1 MKIFLQDTAAESDIY
16 SKILQWQRDI
26 QENRVQ
32 LTKNVIA
39 NSLEQIA
46 QVRYTILKPL
56 KL

>member
-1 MKIFLQDTAAESDIY
+1 MKIFLQNSAAESDIY
-16 SKILQWQRDI
+16 SEILQWQRDI

-46 QVRYTILKPL
+46 QVRYTILKSI

>member
-1 MKIFLQDTAAESDIY
+1 MKIFLQDSAAESDIY
-16 SKILQWQRDI
+16 SEILQWQRDI

-46 QVRYTILKPL
+46 QVRYTILKSI